1 MEFHFASFK
10 VFTERD
16 AAGQGGALRLPPRG
30 TVALHHAVVQQ
41 VSRAGVG
48 EGGALELHSVHLVD
62 ETRVD
67 RKEQEKRSKLD
78 FFFLFF
84 YFFKR
89 TH

>member
-1 MEFHFASFK
+1 MN

-16 AAGQGGALRLPPRG
+16 AAGQGGALRLPPCG

-62 ETRVD
+62 EAVRADGDD
-67 RKEQEKRSKLD
+67 RKGRE
-78 FFFLFF
+78 
-84 YFFKR
+84 
-89 TH
+89 